1 MTETNFWSQD
11 ININAESSPKVLM
24 KKQASELGRI
34 TRNLV
39 EAEVTTVI
47 FDENQYQHCFTLV
60 APILNYEKI
69 TLFCINQPLV
79 ADFPL
84 KISYDFSNKHTETN
98 CDCNDLT
105 SFEHCLRDILSSKEV
120 GDLINSLIAQSSSD

>member
-1 MTETNFWSQD
+1 MPVENFWSNT

-24 KKQASELGRI
+24 RKQASELGRI

-47 FDENQYQHCFTLV
+47 IDGQYQHCFNLI

-69 TLFCINQPLV
+69 ALFCINQGIV
-79 ADFPL
+79 NEFPL
-84 KISYDFSNKHTETN
+84 TISYDFSNKFNEAN
-98 CDCNDLT
+98 CGCNDIQA
-105 SFEHCLRDILSSKEV
+105 FENCLKTILSSEEV
-120 GDLINSLIAQSSSD
+120 SKLINSLIAQSSSE